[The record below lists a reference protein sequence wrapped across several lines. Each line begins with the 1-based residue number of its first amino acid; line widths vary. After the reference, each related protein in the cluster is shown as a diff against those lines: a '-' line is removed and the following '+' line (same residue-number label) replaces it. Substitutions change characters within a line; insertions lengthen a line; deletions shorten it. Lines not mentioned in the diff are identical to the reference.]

1 MENEKLMSIMSRVFF
16 FGALLFLGVAVVEK
30 GLDLLGVAS
39 PLLDIGPRILLDWTV
54 PLLLFVIAILLR
66 QMREELKR
74 A

>member
-16 FGALLFLGVAVVEK
+16 FGALFFLGLSVVQK
-30 GLDLLGVAS
+30 GLNLLGVVS
-39 PLLDIGPRILLDWTV
+39 PLDIGPRDLLDWTV
-54 PLLLFVIAILLR
+54 PLLLFVIAIVVR